1 MCVNGLVFY
10 WECKILEL
18 SPGINPFPALI
29 KSALVR
35 YQCVC
40 VCSRFQNKIIRNNN
54 FWVEL
59 CPLLIL
65 LAQTGCLLNL
75 ILTSDAN

>member
-40 VCSRFQNKIIRNNN
+40 VCSRFQNKIIRK
-54 FWVEL
+54 
-59 CPLLIL
+59 LLGGIVSTAHITSSNGM
-65 LAQTGCLLNL
+65 LA
-75 ILTSDAN
+75 